1 MKRNYRRLRAAY
13 CCLLASQVLISRGAL
28 AQSSLTMYGI
38 LDAGVQYLTNADG
51 RHASV
56 RLQNYGVL
64 PSQIGITGA
73 EALGGGL
80 QAFFKL
86 EQGLNLN
93 DGTPTVPGIAFFR
106 GAYVGLTGDFGTVT
120 IGRQFSVL
128 FDKTVLYDPLQYAA
142 YGGQGVLMPLMSN
155 FIDNAFKYKTRE
167 FGGFNAEAL
176 AATGGVA
183 GNSRSGRV
191 LEIGGEYAS
200 RGLGVSAVLHRRQGT
215 LAAATDTSGQQLTA
229 GTLAGHW
236 SIDPLTLYGG
246 VERLTGS
253 LAPSRTVG
261 WTGVRYQAAADLGFA
276 GGVYQTF
283 SNTASIGR
291 PTLFI
296 ASSTYNLSKR
306 SVVYA
311 NLGFARNHGHSSQT
325 VYEYDPAALDGASQL
340 GAMVGMYHLF

>member
-13 CCLLASQVLISRGAL
+13 CCMLASQVLAPRAAS
-28 AQSSLTMYGI
+28 AQSSVTMYGI
-38 LDAGVQYLTNADG
+38 LDAGVQYLTHADG
-51 RHASV
+51 QHESV
-56 RLQNYGVL
+56 SLQNYGVL
-64 PSQIGITGA
+64 PSQIGVTGT
-73 EALGGGL
+73 EELGGGL

-93 DGTPTVPGIAFFR
+93 DGTPTVPGLAFFR
-106 GAYVGLTGDFGTVT
+106 GAYVGLTGTFGTAT

-142 YGGQGVLMPLMSN
+142 YGGQGVLMPMMSN

-200 RGLGVSAVLHRRQGT
+200 KVLGVSAVLHRRQGT
-215 LAAATDTSGQQLTA
+215 VASATDTSGQQLTV
-229 GTLAGHW
+229 GTLAAHW
-236 SIDPLTLYGG
+236 SIDPLTVYGG

-253 LAPSRTVG
+253 LAPTKTVG
-261 WTGVRYQAAADLGFA
+261 WAGVRYQAAPALGFA

-283 SNTASIGR
+283 SNTPSIGH

-306 SVVYA
+306 SAVYA
-311 NLGFARNHGHSSQT
+311 NLGFARNSGHSSQT
-325 VYEYDPAALDGASQL
+325 AYEYDPAPLNGASQL
-340 GAMVGMYHLF
+340 GAMVGMVHLF